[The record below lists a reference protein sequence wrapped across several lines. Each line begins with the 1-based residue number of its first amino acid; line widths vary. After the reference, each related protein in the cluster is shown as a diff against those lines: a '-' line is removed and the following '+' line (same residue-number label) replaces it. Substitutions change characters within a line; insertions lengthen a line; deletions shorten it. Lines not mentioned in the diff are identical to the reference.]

1 MYFRWRRS
9 TVEGEAG
16 RLCRSGLIPSQLGS
30 KMWERLCGNS
40 TLTLATWQK
49 LAFILEGSADPGTRP
64 TTWPCQDLAMCP
76 GTPPPPPPHHSEP

>member
-30 KMWERLCGNS
+30 KIWERLCRNS

-49 LAFILEGSADPGTRP
+49 LSFILEGSADLGTGP

-76 GTPPPPPPHHSEP
+76 GTPPPPTPL